1 MTDPYTSR
9 EESDTLKIALIA
21 GVLLGLIYGILIGF
35 IIGIGAC
42 RR

>member
-1 MTDPYTSR
+1 MTDSRTSR
-9 EESDTLKIALIA
+9 EKPDTLKIALIA